1 MKKISLFIILGVL
14 VMSCNLANPRKGNT
28 TENVAVGYDILYYEA
43 RDSIISLTGEIQLL
57 RDSLINNKILIT
69 QLKNDNYFLK
79 SENKTIRD
87 SINIYKEDAFVYK
100 YKIERIKA
108 YDNIVRNNSSQS
120 KFFLGWVR
128 RVLED

>member
-1 MKKISLFIILGVL
+1 MLA
-14 VMSCNLANPRKGNT
+14 MSCNLANPRKGNT